1 MFKLHEVL
9 KKDLIEI
16 DDMKLSK
23 VMLLPDTEN
32 PWAVIIPKREGIRE
46 IHELS
51 WEDQVTL
58 LEEINEVSRFLTGKY
73 APQKLNIGALGNMV
87 PQLHVHIICR
97 YENDRSWPGAIWGT
111 KANKETYKISDLE
124 NTFRAHFEA
133 SRLSK

>member
-16 DDMKLSK
+16 TDMKLSK
-23 VMLLPDTEN
+23 LMLLPDQEN
-32 PWAVIIPKREGIRE
+32 PWAVLVPKREEIRE

-51 WEDQVTL
+51 WDDQVTL
-58 LEEINEVSRFLTGKY
+58 LEEINEVSRFLSDNYHPK
-73 APQKLNIGALGNMV
+73 KLNIGALGNMV
-87 PQLHVHIICR
+87 SQLHVHIICR

-111 KANKETYKISDLE
+111 KATKETHNISDLE
-124 NTFRAHFEA
+124 STFRAHFEA

>member
-9 KKDLIEI
+9 KRDLIEI

-58 LEEINEVSRFLTGKY
+58 LEEINEVSRFLTDKY
-73 APQKLNIGALGNMV
+73 GPQKLNIGALGNMV

-97 YENDRSWPGAIWGT
+97 YESDRSWPDAIWGT
-111 KANKETYKISDLE
+111 KPNKEIYKISDLE
-124 NTFRAHFEA
+124 ATFKAHFGA